1 MAVGGYGR
9 QELCPQSDIDVMLVH
24 DRRANLD
31 QVAKIADRIWYPI
44 WDEGFHLGHSV
55 CTVRQALALAD
66 DTLETATALLSA
78 RHLAGDPGLTEQLGT
93 GARQDWEKRASRWLQ
108 ALAASVE
115 TRHQRLGE
123 AAFLLEPDLKEARG
137 GLRDVHALR
146 WAQKARSILLEFDE
160 APLASA
166 YAVLLDARVELQRR
180 TGRAGNVLVLQEQD
194 GVAQALGL
202 AGGDALMAGIADA
215 ARRIAWTSD
224 DTWRRVAST
233 LRGPLARGAQRPR
246 LLAPDVLLCDGEVT
260 LSPDAVPAEDPTL
273 ALRTAVAAARH
284 HSTIERHSLERLA
297 AGSPPLAAP
306 WPAEALTPLCRVA
319 LGRPPRHRGH
329 RGPRPSRCLGPDPA

>member
-1 MAVGGYGR
+1 MDANLTGAAWCRAQSDLIDRWLARLLSEATTAPYGAPTETPQVALVAVGGYGR

-31 QVAKIADRIWYPI
+31 QVAKIADRIWYPV

-123 AAFLLEPDLKEARG
+123 AAFLLEPDLKEAR
-137 GLRDVHALR
+137 
-146 WAQKARSILLEFDE
+146 
-160 APLASA
+160 
-166 YAVLLDARVELQRR
+166 
-180 TGRAGNVLVLQEQD
+180 
-194 GVAQALGL
+194 
-202 AGGDALMAGIADA
+202 A
-215 ARRIAWTSD
+215 ACAM
-224 DTWRRVAST
+224 ST
-233 LRGPLARGAQRPR
+233 P
-246 LLAPDVLLCDGEVT
+246 
-260 LSPDAVPAEDPTL
+260 
-273 ALRTAVAAARH
+273 
-284 HSTIERHSLERLA
+284 
-297 AGSPPLAAP
+297 
-306 WPAEALTPLCRVA
+306 
-319 LGRPPRHRGH
+319 
-329 RGPRPSRCLGPDPA
+329 